1 MLLLAEE
8 VESFKKEYNILVFL
22 ITVTTSDIKS

>member
-22 ITVTTSDIKS
+22 IRVTTSDIKS